1 MVKTGIL
8 VLTYCYS
15 YIFCYKIMVYCRI
28 GSLED
33 AMEATESYK
42 KVYCRI
48 GSLEAIIFTSKG
60 LRNVYYQVGSLEK
73 YKDMDNVD
81 VGC

>member
-1 MVKTGIL
+1 
-8 VLTYCYS
+8 
-15 YIFCYKIMVYCRI
+15 
-28 GSLED
+28 
-33 AMEATESYK
+33 MEATESYK